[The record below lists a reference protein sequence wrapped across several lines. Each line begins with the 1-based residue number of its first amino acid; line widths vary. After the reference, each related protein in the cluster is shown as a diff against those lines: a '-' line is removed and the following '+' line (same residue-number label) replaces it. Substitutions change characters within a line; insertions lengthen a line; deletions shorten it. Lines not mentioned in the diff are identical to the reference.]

1 MFEEVRESLWFHI
14 KKLYNSTAFE
24 EFPPKEWGWKQILS
38 LRNVPIWHKNYFE
51 LKVII
56 ETQQI
61 QEKLF
66 NFSLT
71 AKITIGKAAC
81 TRKRAIT
88 FLPKKHIYKIGQHL
102 FS

>member
-1 MFEEVRESLWFHI
+1 MR
-14 KKLYNSTAFE
+14 
-24 EFPPKEWGWKQILS
+24 PKQILS
-38 LRNVPIWHKNYFE
+38 PPNMLIWHKNYFE

-88 FLPKKHIYKIGQHL
+88 FLPKKHNYKTGQHL